1 MEIQKITAMVTSN
14 VTILIGRGLILI
26 ITSGIAGGDPL

>member
-14 VTILIGRGLILI
+14 VTILIERGLILI
-26 ITSGIAGGDPL
+26 ITSGIAEGDPF

>member
-26 ITSGIAGGDPL
+26 ITSGIAGRDPL